1 MPKKVPRDDPA
12 NGEFFGQ
19 LNARGERVVLL
30 LIGLSQQ
37 SSL

>member
-12 NGEFFGQ
+12 NGELFGQ

-30 LIGLSQQ
+30 LTQLSQQ
-37 SSL
+37 SSQ